1 MADNQRLAL
10 DYYTPDRA
18 DMRRRSRDRAMGI
31 VFSILAACVIG
42 GSLAERLGLPGVTLV
57 MGVVAVIAAATLFI
71 CRSRFPK
78 SDA

>member
-1 MADNQRLAL
+1 
-10 DYYTPDRA
+10 
-18 DMRRRSRDRAMGI
+18 MGI